1 MKEGTMARSSTDK
14 APDESVVEVDEIT
27 LDGKKVVVR
36 NQDIPVEALYLDK
49 KNPRIAHTVSLEFGP
64 IASEL
69 DSAIEELLWS
79 DPDVRDLYK
88 QVLGNGGLIE
98 RIIVRPSHV
107 VAEGNCRLVVY
118 RKLHAKFKQDPRWQH
133 VPARLL
139 PEDIPEKVIALL
151 LGQMHVTGKNEWT
164 PFEKAGHVYKLHNEY
179 TLTQGEIASRLR
191 MSKSKVNQ
199 LIRAFEAMQTIYLEK
214 YNAPGAIRKFS
225 YFEELF
231 KKPELREWAM
241 RDEENVHRFA
251 NWVGTDKVS
260 QGIHVRLLGKIVSKP
275 DALAAFERNGFS
287 EARQLLEEEN
297 PALSSPLF
305 KAMVETTELLREA
318 RLDDIHRA
326 GPHGNPAAQ
335 QMVLDLEEALARFVE
350 LSGRGSKPRV
360 GAVELDKAQKRRAG
374 TRR

>member
-1 MKEGTMARSSTDK
+1 MARTGTERPTDVV
-14 APDESVVEVDEIT
+14 EVEVDEIT

-36 NQDIPVEALYLDK
+36 NQDIPVEALHLDV

-64 IASEL
+64 KARAL

-88 QVLGNGGLIE
+88 QVLLNEGLIE
-98 RIIVRPSHV
+98 RIIVRPNLV

-118 RKLHAKFKQDPRWQH
+118 RKLHEKFKQDPRWQR
-133 VPARLL
+133 VPSRLL
-139 PEDIPEKVIALL
+139 PEGIPERVIALL

-164 PFEKAGHVYKLHNEY
+164 PYEKAGHVYKLHHEY
-179 TLTQGEIASRLR
+179 TLTQDEIASRLR

-199 LIRAFEAMQTIYLEK
+199 LIRAFDAMQTIYLAK
-214 YNAPGAIRKFS
+214 YKEAGAIRKFS
-225 YFEELF
+225 YFEELY
-231 KKPELREWAM
+231 KKPELREWATA
-241 RDEENVHRFA
+241 NVQNVRRFA
-251 NWVGTDKVS
+251 DWVGTEKIS
-260 QGIHVRLLGKIVSKP
+260 QGMHVRLLGRIVSNA
-275 DALAAFERNGFS
+275 DALEAFEKSGFA
-287 EARQLLEEEN
+287 EARKLLEEDD

-326 GPHGNPAAQ
+326 GPRGNPAAQ
-335 QMVLDLEEALARFVE
+335 QIVHELEEALARFVE
-350 LSGRGSKPRV
+350 LSGGALKP
-360 GAVELDKAQKRRAG
+360 GAGAAELDQARKRRTG